1 MVTSQL
7 VSDFVTFIELMT
19 GFRDIEFIRD
29 MLETI
34 TEFDLDATKCWWWSD
49 HILPCTSILAVE
61 VCRPPEHWPPR
72 TSPPPHLPTPPL
84 LDFLPIFPET
94 SIAFHLQALTHRVSL
109 ELATSKKSTA
119 IFVCSMIYNH
129 HCMTLSF
136 PCCGGLFGFLLLIL
150 MRKPSLFG
158 LLYNFWMEETNTNG
172 GA

>member
-1 MVTSQL
+1 MLMVKRPYPPLHLHSGRRSVPASRAL
-7 VSDFVTFIELMT
+7 ASPL
-19 GFRDIEFIRD
+19 
-29 MLETI
+29 L
-34 TEFDLDATKCWWWSD
+34 
-49 HILPCTSILAVE
+49 LP
-61 VCRPPEHWPPR
+61 P
-72 TSPPPHLPTPPL
+72 PPL